1 MPTYQY
7 KILILLLEFTIDNL
21 TGRKQPQRAKK
32 KNNKK
37 NNQKQYTFAPCAL
50 KSIFGENFSKEIET
64 VPKFKTPL
72 IRTGA

>member
-21 TGRKQPQRAKK
+21 TGRKQPQ
-32 KNNKK
+32 KNNNK

>member
-32 KNNKK
+32 KIIKK
-37 NNQKQYTFAPCAL
+37 ITKSNTLLHHAL
-50 KSIFGENFSKEIET
+50 
-64 VPKFKTPL
+64 
-72 IRTGA
+72 